1 MRRTDR
7 TTRTANLAVTA
18 TTLVALAA
26 MAAGAPSL
34 RGIEAARVV
43 ETEVLSSFGES
54 PAVRAVAAAV
64 AAAARDLLRGKSA
77 TIALPAAWI
86 IGDVSAAPATPRPAV
101 DPVICTT
108 ATDWLG
114 PRLLDLPPPAC

>member
-7 TTRTANLAVTA
+7 TARTANLAVTA

-34 RGIEAARVV
+34 RSVEAARAV
-43 ETEVLSSFGES
+43 ETEVLSSFGEN

-64 AAAARDLLRGKSA
+64 AAAARDLLRGQPA
-77 TIALPAAWI
+77 TMALPATGV
-86 IGDVSAAPATPRPAV
+86 IGAVSAAPAKPRPVAEAV
-101 DPVICTT
+101 RCVT

-114 PRLLDLPPPAC
+114 PRRLDLPPPSC